1 MPKSF
6 QYNDQLA
13 AVSADTEADFI
24 TIKLGISAADNIT
37 LIRSSQP
44 SWMWLHLDTIASGHV
59 VIETD
64 VLDQNLIDFA
74 AHVCLGAV
82 SSKKQKGAIYF
93 KNNQQ
98 LFNVVVTKISNLLI
112 DLDYLE
118 LGEVEFKSNS
128 RRQLSKYQIIYKN
141 DI

>member
-13 AVSADTEADFI
+13 TVSADTETDFI
-24 TIKLGISAADNIT
+24 TIKLGISAADNIN

-59 VIETD
+59 VIEAD
-64 VLDQNLIDFA
+64 VLDHRVIDFA

-82 SSKKQKGAIYF
+82 SSKKQAAAIYF
-93 KNNQQ
+93 KNNRQQ
-98 LFNVVVTKISNLLI
+98 FNVVVTKISNLLI
-112 DLDYLE
+112 DLHYLE
-118 LGEVEFKSNS
+118 PGEVEFKSNS

>member
-13 AVSADTEADFI
+13 TVSADTETDFI
-24 TIKLGISAADNIT
+24 TIKLGISAADNIN

-59 VIETD
+59 VIEAD
-64 VLDQNLIDFA
+64 VLDQRVIDFA

-82 SSKKQKGAIYF
+82 SSKKQNDAIYF
-93 KNNQQ
+93 KNNRQQ
-98 LFNVVVTKISNLLI
+98 FNVVVTKISNLLI
-112 DLDYLE
+112 DLHYLE
-118 LGEVEFKSNS
+118 PGEVEFKSNS